1 MQQNRSRIALV
12 RLVASIVLGYGLTL
26 IATSLLRQLRAHPGH
41 DLDVLLLGVPQVI
54 GMGFVYLGS
63 LLFRRK
69 YNAWLAAL
77 TLFGVQLT
85 FSVVRVII
93 ARDID
98 SLGRAVGFV
107 LPLLIVVLLVLTHD
121 AFQVRSDMRTFRRA
135 VGISVLV
142 LSLAFA
148 YGAVGFV
155 LLDRHDFQHN
165 MTVLGA
171 MHQTVDQFSLT
182 TDHPVAH
189 TRRARLFMDSLPVM
203 SIAALG
209 YVAVSFFDP
218 IRMRFVNQAASREK
232 VQRLLQDY
240 PSDIDDFFKLWPH
253 DKLYFFDHSG
263 KAGLAYHVTRG
274 VALVVGDP
282 FGNPKQ
288 FLLLCKSFQE
298 LCFVNDWRPAFIHVS
313 TRHKALY
320 DKLGFKLQKIGEE
333 AILDL
338 DTFAAT
344 KNDKYFR
351 QIRNRFTKLGYRVE
365 LLEPPFDTVVLDRLQ
380 TISTSWLERPGRA
393 ERGFMLGSYS
403 TEYMQQSQLAVVRDA
418 EGQIRGFI
426 NVVPTYEPGTANY
439 DLLRCHSEAPGNCN
453 DFLLL
458 GLIEVLHQNG
468 YHKLNLGLCPL
479 KGLDEG
485 TETTGIIDTAL
496 RFIYANGDRLYS
508 FSGLQRFKAK
518 YHPDWENRYVAY
530 AGSPANFARTMTAL
544 TRAMKVR

>member
-26 IATSLLRQLRAHPGH
+26 IATSLVRQLRAHPGH

-85 FSVVRVII
+85 LSVVRVII

-218 IRMRFVNQAASREK
+218 IRMRFVNQAVSREK

-263 KAGLAYHVTRG
+263 EAGLAYHVTRG

-351 QIRNRFTKLGYRVE
+351 QIRNRFTKLGYEVE

-418 EGQIRGFI
+418 EGQIRGFV
-426 NVVPTYEPGTANY
+426 NVVPTYESGAANY
-439 DLLRCHSEAPGNCN
+439 DLLRCDSDAPGNCN

-458 GLIEVLHQNG
+458 GLIEALQQNG

-530 AGSPANFARTMTAL
+530 SGSPANFARTMTAL

>member
-135 VGISVLV
+135 VGVSMLV
-142 LSLAFA
+142 LGLAFA